1 MWYKKSSRL
10 KYVSKT
16 NKNPANL
23 GNNLQKNKT
32 METVHLL
39 THPLTVKEKNR
50 NNKEKS
56 KREKRKSEDKNNKIN
71 HNKICK
77 RKYKLTW
84 LKKVSNWTSSYQNN
98 KSKSSDRLE
107 RVVMVKSILVN
118 GWVNRS
124 LLKSI

>member
-1 MWYKKSSRL
+1 
-10 KYVSKT
+10 
-16 NKNPANL
+16 
-23 GNNLQKNKT
+23 

-84 LKKVSNWTSSYQNN
+84 LKKVSN
-98 KSKSSDRLE
+98 
-107 RVVMVKSILVN
+107 
-118 GWVNRS
+118 
-124 LLKSI
+124 